1 MVNVAVIGLGKM
13 GISHLS
19 IANALETMNVLGVC
33 DSSAMVGNGLEKYSG
48 LSYYRDFEELL
59 QLDGLEAA
67 IIATPSQLHEQ
78 MIRSAIDRNLHIF
91 CEKPLT
97 LSGSVSRELA
107 ALAAERTL
115 VTQVGYHN
123 RFIATFG
130 EVQRLLE
137 AGAIGTVSHALAE
150 AYGPVV
156 LRPSRS
162 TWRTTSSAGGGCLYD
177 YAAHPLNLLN
187 WYFGE
192 PIGCSGAVLKSMYS
206 AETEDEVYATLQF
219 ADGVTAQLS
228 VNWSDESVRK
238 MSTKVSIWGDKGKI
252 YADRQEMRAY
262 FWDGTGLPEGYA
274 EGWNVRYTTDLT
286 QPVEFYIRGEEY
298 SAQLETFRD
307 RIAGTSRE
315 AVNSFADAAATDA
328 AIHLIR
334 DAAAGRSS
342 PAQPVAAN
350 TNRGGLLARVL
361 GRS

>member
-1 MVNVAVIGLGKM
+1 
-13 GISHLS
+13 
-19 IANALETMNVLGVC
+19 
-33 DSSAMVGNGLEKYSG
+33 MVGNALEKYSG
-48 LSYYRDFEELL
+48 LSYYRDFEEAIG
-59 QLDGLEAA
+59 LDGLEAA

-78 MIRSAIDRNLHIF
+78 MIRSALDRNLHIF

-97 LSGSVSRELA
+97 LSGSTSRELA
-107 ALAAERTL
+107 GLAAERAL

-130 EVQRLLE
+130 EVQRLLD

-187 WYFGE
+187 WYFGD

-238 MSTKVSIWGDKGKI
+238 MSTKVAVWGAGGKI
-252 YADRQEMRAY
+252 FADRQEIQVYIRSPDTA
-262 FWDGTGLPEGYA
+262 PEGYRQ
-274 EGWNVRYTTDLT
+274 GWNVKYTTDLT
-286 QPVEFYIRGEEY
+286 PPVSFYLRGEEY
-298 SAQLETFRD
+298 SAQLENF
-307 RIAGTSRE
+307 
-315 AVNSFADAAATDA
+315 AAACAERRIPNANDFASAAVTDVSLD
-328 AIHLIR
+328 LIR
-334 DAAAGRSS
+334 AASAG
-342 PAQPVAAN
+342 A
-350 TNRGGLLARVL
+350 GGLVSQAPARPRERVLARL
-361 GRS
+361 FGTR